1 MMIQN
6 LVAQRI
12 QRWIDF
18 LAEHQVL
25 FYVAAILL
33 GLFVSPWD
41 LEKLVTPVLG
51 LLMLSTFSAL
61 PLRRVRLAP
70 RLTVVILALN
80 FLIVPCVVWALVQP
94 VRGEQVILIGI
105 TLVLLAPCIDYVV
118 PFSGLAGAANHRLL
132 AITPLLFVLQ
142 LMLLG
147 LLFPRLI
154 GAGFVDSAVG
164 PLLRS
169 VVGMLVIPL
178 GFAWLL
184 QRCERTSRH
193 RCVGRTARHAR
204 ITLNGAMVPLM
215 MVTLFAITATHG
227 AEVFREGRE
236 LVPVVAIYVIF
247 TVVMVLAGIVAVRIT
262 NLRIDD
268 GVAAVFSGVTR
279 NSLVVMPIALAFPDG
294 FEAVPIVIVTQTL
307 VELCFMLL
315 LVKTAPY
322 LQKLLQ

>member
-1 MMIQN
+1 MIQN

-51 LLMLSTFSAL
+51 LLMLSTFAAL

-94 VRGEQVILIGI
+94 VRGDQVLIIGI
-105 TLVLLAPCIDYVV
+105 TLVLLVPCIDYVV
-118 PFSGLAGAANHRLL
+118 PFSGLGGAANHRLL
-132 AITPLLFVLQ
+132 VITPLLFVLQ
-142 LMLLG
+142 MTLLS
-147 LLFPRLI
+147 LLLPRLM
-154 GAGFVDSAVG
+154 GAGFDDSAMG

-169 VVGMLVIPL
+169 VVAMVAIPL
-178 GFAWLL
+178 GCAWLL

-193 RCVGRTARHAR
+193 RRVRRIARDVG
-204 ITLNGAMVPLM
+204 ITLDAVMVPLM
-215 MVTLFAITATHG
+215 MVTLFAITAAHG
-227 AEVFREGRE
+227 AGVFREGR
-236 LVPVVAIYVIF
+236 
-247 TVVMVLAGIVAVRIT
+247 
-262 NLRIDD
+262 NLYPR
-268 GVAAVFSGVTR
+268 
-279 NSLVVMPIALAFPDG
+279 
-294 FEAVPIVIVTQTL
+294 
-307 VELCFMLL
+307 
-315 LVKTAPY
+315 
-322 LQKLLQ
+322 

>member
-1 MMIQN
+1 M
-6 LVAQRI
+6 
-12 QRWIDF
+12 
-18 LAEHQVL
+18 
-25 FYVAAILL
+25 
-33 GLFVSPWD
+33 
-41 LEKLVTPVLG
+41 
-51 LLMLSTFSAL
+51 
-61 PLRRVRLAP
+61 
-70 RLTVVILALN
+70 
-80 FLIVPCVVWALVQP
+80 
-94 VRGEQVILIGI
+94 
-105 TLVLLAPCIDYVV
+105 
-118 PFSGLAGAANHRLL
+118 
-132 AITPLLFVLQ
+132 
-142 LMLLG
+142 
-147 LLFPRLI
+147 
-154 GAGFVDSAVG
+154 
-164 PLLRS
+164 
-169 VVGMLVIPL
+169 
-178 GFAWLL
+178 
-184 QRCERTSRH
+184 
-193 RCVGRTARHAR
+193 
-204 ITLNGAMVPLM
+204 PLM

>member
-1 MMIQN
+1 MIQN

-25 FYVAAILL
+25 FYVVAILL

-51 LLMLSTFSAL
+51 LLMLSTFAAL

-94 VRGEQVILIGI
+94 VRGDQVLIIGI

-118 PFSGLAGAANHRLL
+118 PFSGLGGAANHRLL
-132 AITPLLFVLQ
+132 VITPLLFVLQ
-142 LMLLG
+142 MTLLS
-147 LLFPRLI
+147 LLLPRLM
-154 GAGFVDSAVG
+154 GAGFDDSAMG

-169 VVGMLVIPL
+169 VVAVVAIPL
-178 GFAWLL
+178 GCAWLL

-193 RCVGRTARHAR
+193 RRVRRIARDVG
-204 ITLNGAMVPLM
+204 ITLDAVMVPLM
-215 MVTLFAITATHG
+215 MVTLFAITVAHG
-227 AEVFREGRE
+227 AGGIPRGPK
-236 LVPVVAIYVIF
+236 LVPAVAIYVVFAVIMA
-247 TVVMVLAGIVAVRIT
+247 TVGIVAVRVV
-262 NLRIDD
+262 NLRVDD
-268 GVAAVFSGVTR
+268 GLAAVFSGVTR

-294 FEAVPIVIVTQTL
+294 FEEVPIVIVGQTL
-307 VELCFMLL
+307 VELCVMVL
-315 LVKTAPY
+315 LVKSAPY
-322 LQKLLQ
+322 LQRLLR

>member
-12 QRWIDF
+12 QRWINF
-18 LAEHQVL
+18 VVAHQVL

-33 GLFVSPWD
+33 GLVVSPWD
-41 LEKLVTPVLG
+41 LEKLVAPVLG

-70 RLTVVILALN
+70 RLTAVILTLN
-80 FLIVPCVVWALVQP
+80 FLVVPCVVWALVQP
-94 VRGEQVILIGI
+94 VRDDQVILIGI

-142 LMLLG
+142 IMLLS
-147 LLFPRLI
+147 LLLPRLI
-154 GAGFVDSAVG
+154 GAGFVDSAMG
-164 PLLRS
+164 PILRS
-169 VVGMLVIPL
+169 VVGMLAIPL
-178 GFAWLL
+178 GCAWLL

-193 RCVGRTARHAR
+193 VCVGRIARHTR
-204 ITLNGAMVPLM
+204 ITLDAAMVPLM

-227 AEVFREGRE
+227 AGVFREGRE
-236 LVPVVAIYVIF
+236 LVPAVAIYVVFAVI
-247 TVVMVLAGIVAVRIT
+247 MVTAGIVAARIA

-279 NSLVVMPIALAFPDG
+279 NSLVVMPIALAFPGG

-307 VELCFMLL
+307 VELCVMVLL
-315 LVKTAPY
+315 IKTAPY
-322 LQKLLQ
+322 LQRLLR

>member
-1 MMIQN
+1 MIQN

-51 LLMLSTFSAL
+51 LLMLSTFAAL

-94 VRGEQVILIGI
+94 VRGDQVLIIGI

-118 PFSGLAGAANHRLL
+118 PFSGLGGAANHRLL
-132 AITPLLFVLQ
+132 VITPLLFVLQ
-142 LMLLG
+142 MTLLS
-147 LLFPRLI
+147 LLLPRLM
-154 GAGFVDSAVG
+154 GAGFDDSAMG

-169 VVGMLVIPL
+169 VVAMVAIPL
-178 GFAWLL
+178 GCAWLL

-193 RCVGRTARHAR
+193 RRVRRIARDVG
-204 ITLNGAMVPLM
+204 ITLDAVMVPLM

-247 TVVMVLAGIVAVRIT
+247 AVIMVLAGIVAVRVV
-262 NLRIDD
+262 NLRVDD
-268 GVAAVFSGVTR
+268 GLAAVFSGVTR

-294 FEAVPIVIVTQTL
+294 FEEVPIVIVGQTL
-307 VELCFMLL
+307 VELCVMVL
-315 LVKTAPY
+315 LVKSAPY
-322 LQKLLQ
+322 LQRLLR